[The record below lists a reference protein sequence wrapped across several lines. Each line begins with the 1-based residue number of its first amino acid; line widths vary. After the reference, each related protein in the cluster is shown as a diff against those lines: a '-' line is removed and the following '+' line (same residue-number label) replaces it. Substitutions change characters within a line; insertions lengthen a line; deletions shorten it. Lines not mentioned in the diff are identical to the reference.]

1 MYAFIGL
8 ERQGGIFAYDVTD
21 PLAVQFAAY
30 ANTRLFDGDAEAG
43 TAGDLG
49 PEGLLFIPANASP
62 NGQDLLVSANEIS
75 GTIAIFRVVA
85 ID

>member
-1 MYAFIGL
+1 M
-8 ERQGGIFAYDVTD
+8 TD
-21 PLAVQFAAY
+21 PLAVELAAY
-30 ANTRLFDGDAEAG
+30 ANTRIFSGDAEAG

-49 PEGLLFIPANASP
+49 PEGLLFIPANQSP

-75 GTIAIFRVVA
+75 GTIAIFRVVS